1 MQQMALR
8 VDKWLW
14 YARFFKSRSLAAK
27 HVQAGYVRVNRQRVT
42 KASAVLKV
50 GDVLTFAQGDVIRI
64 VEVVD
69 LGERRGPAPEA
80 RGLYHDLALPQGT
93 APMET
98 EGHRAVAAA
107 E

>member
-1 MQQMALR
+1 MHETALR

-27 HVQAGYVRVNRQRVT
+27 HVQAGEIRVNRQRIS

-50 GDVLTFAQGDVIRI
+50 GDVLTFALGDTIRVI
-64 VEVVD
+64 EVVA

-80 RGLYHDLALPQGT
+80 RSLYHDLAEQVAATSAATCGI
-93 APMET
+93 
-98 EGHRAVAAA
+98 AAA